1 MMGRQF
7 SSYGR
12 GPQGHRLVLTL
23 GLASAV
29 LLILVGVS
37 TNLVSEYIAE
47 LGLPRPLVIGVFLGC
62 AALALLFTALQLRQ
76 QTAQARRSPERRA
89 KERRQALARV
99 TAAMRSALDR
109 ALGAVPQLPLVT
121 ESRPDLVRHPDALPD
136 AAIGEAG
143 RPKVHE
149 EPLATIFDETGQA
162 LLLLG
167 PGGSGKSTLLARLCL
182 DLCERVAP
190 DDATPCVPV
199 LVNLTSWADER
210 RSFEQW
216 LADAIVDT
224 YPGIGPDLARELI
237 EDRALAVLLDGLDE
251 IPTVRHRRRALREI
265 DAFLAAGSCPLAA
278 ACRTEDFDGLTTPT
292 GITYA
297 VEVLR
302 PTRERVQ
309 EFLTGL
315 GTPAA
320 LSVRD
325 VPATDRKWWSMMRSV
340 IMLGIVAR
348 VSSVDAH
355 ADLVSE
361 GTPSERRRHLM
372 AVYVATLLRRRGGR
386 RGGFAHD
393 DAHRWLA
400 WLATWMTRHG
410 QTEFYVDR
418 LPVDWIR
425 DVSEMEK
432 IKPPARDP
440 VLLVFYM
447 VAAYLLVVEGGTI
460 EIAAPTLTF
469 MTSSM
474 AAVTNAHIH
483 HSSTTEPIRLVWRLR
498 WSWAF
503 PALVVVPF
511 VTLGAWAAVNAAD
524 NGVLRVVAYMLLST
538 PVAMFAYAITPT
550 SAPDQAGLPPGMR
563 LRGSRRR
570 ARRGALL
577 VGLPLALVLGVPV
590 VLGARSMTFGLFA
603 VAMMASCLMF
613 ACSDICGGV
622 PARQYANLF
631 RALRRTGRGPKD
643 YLGFLDWARERL
655 LLEANGSALR
665 FPHRE
670 IQRHLAETWDE
681 GAARVA

>member
-1 MMGRQF
+1 M
-7 SSYGR
+7 
-12 GPQGHRLVLTL
+12 
-23 GLASAV
+23 ASAI

-37 TNLVSEYIAE
+37 TNLVSEYVAE
-47 LGLPRPLVIGVFLGC
+47 LGLPRALVIGVFLGS
-62 AALALLFTALQLRQ
+62 AVLVLLVTGLQLRH
-76 QTAQARRSPERRA
+76 QTAQERRSPERRT

-99 TAAMRSALDR
+99 SAAMRSALDR
-109 ALGAVPQLPLVT
+109 ALGSVPRLALAT
-121 ESRPDLVRHPDALPD
+121 EARPDLVRHPDALPD

-149 EPLATIFDETGQA
+149 EPLVQVFDDTGQA

-167 PGGSGKSTLLARLCL
+167 QGGSGKSTLLARLCL
-182 DLCERVAP
+182 DLCERV
-190 DDATPCVPV
+190 TPADTTPYVPV
-199 LVNLTSWADER
+199 LVNLTSWTDER
-210 RSFEQW
+210 RSFAQW
-216 LADAIVDT
+216 LAEAIVDT
-224 YPGIGPDLARELI
+224 YPGVGPDLARELI
-237 EDRALAVLLDGLDE
+237 ENRALAVLLDGLDE
-251 IPTVRHRRRALREI
+251 IPTARRRKRALHEI
-265 DAFLAAGSCPLAA
+265 DAFLAAGACPLAI
-278 ACRTEDFDGLTTPT
+278 ACRTEDFDRLITPT

-302 PTRERVQ
+302 PSRERVQ

-348 VSSVDAH
+348 VSAVDAH

-361 GTPSERRRHLM
+361 GTLRERRQHLM
-372 AVYVATLLRRRGGR
+372 AVYVDTLLRRRGGR
-386 RGGFAHD
+386 RDGYPPD

-400 WLATWMTRHG
+400 WLATWMARHD

-418 LPVDWIR
+418 LPVEWIR
-425 DVSEMEK
+425 DVSEVAK

-440 VLLVFYM
+440 AIFALY
-447 VAAYLLVVEGGTI
+447 AGAGYLLVVKGGAI
-460 EIAAPTLTF
+460 EIAAVTLSY
-469 MTSSM
+469 MTASM

-511 VTLGAWAAVNAAD
+511 VTLGALVAASAAD
-524 NGVLRVVAYMLLST
+524 NGVLRIVAYMLLST
-538 PVAMFAYAITPT
+538 PVAMLSYAITPT

-563 LRGSRRR
+563 LRWSRRR

-577 VGLPLALVLGVPV
+577 VGLPLALALGVPV
-590 VLGARSMTFGLFA
+590 ALGAQSVTHGLVA
-603 VAMMASCLMF
+603 VALMAVFLML
-613 ACSDICGGV
+613 ACWDICGGV
-622 PARQYANLF
+622 PARQYARLF
-631 RALRRTGRGPKD
+631 AELRRTGRGPGD

-670 IQRHLAETWDE
+670 IQNHLAETWDD
-681 GAARVA
+681 GATRAAPA